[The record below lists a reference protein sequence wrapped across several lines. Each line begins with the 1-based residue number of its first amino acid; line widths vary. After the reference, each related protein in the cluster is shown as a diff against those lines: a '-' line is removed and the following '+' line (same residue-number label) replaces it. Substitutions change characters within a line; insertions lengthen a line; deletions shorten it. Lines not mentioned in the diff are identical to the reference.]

1 MSQLGVR
8 CAYYGKVSHSY
19 CTECSLKP
27 LHPCGF
33 PANLLEKMRA
43 SEDYERTEFTPST
56 LLECDRRTVLYT
68 TRDHWM
74 DPEHEWWLHRG
85 HDIHHYLEM
94 LDFPEGSVVAT
105 VREKRLK
112 TTVETKYGTQL
123 ISGKMDL
130 VVVKRV
136 EDEIISPKYVNLDED
151 VYERVAY
158 CKIVDYKTKKV
169 EHSLVKPD
177 RKHQMQLNIYA
188 WLVENTLLDLDTP
201 QLKGVDRVVVD
212 ELELVYID
220 MGKCRRFSSEGE
232 MVVNGVKRK
241 GAREAEKIT
250 LAQIN
255 LLDMQ
260 TVEAW
265 VVSRIEQ
272 KIQAKT
278 TLPSVEDALYQSGN
292 DASFCFFCP
301 MKEVCATHE

>member
-1 MSQLGVR
+1 MQLGVR
-8 CAYYGKVSHSY
+8 CEYYGKVSHSY
-19 CTECSLKP
+19 CRECSLKP

-33 PANLLEKMRA
+33 PANLLEKMR
-43 SEDYERTEFTPST
+43 SNEDFERTEFTPST

-68 TRDHWM
+68 SRDHWM
-74 DPEHEWWLHRG
+74 DPQHEWWLHRG
-85 HDIHHYLEM
+85 HDIHHYLEQ

-130 VVVKRV
+130 VVVKSI
-136 EDEIISPKYVNLDED
+136 DEVPVNAFNTL
-151 VYERVAY
+151 RTAR

-169 EHSLVKPD
+169 EHSLLKPD

-188 WLVENTLLDLDTP
+188 WLVENTLLDLDIP
-201 QLKGVDRVVVD
+201 QLAGVDRVLVD
-212 ELELVYID
+212 EIELVYVD
-220 MGKCRRFSSEGE
+220 MGKCRRFSSDGE
-232 MVVNGVKRK
+232 MVVNGIKHK

-260 TVEAW
+260 TVEDW
-265 VVSRIEQ
+265 VINRIEQ
-272 KIQAKT
+272 KIEAKT
-278 TLPSVEDALYQSGN
+278 TLPSKEDALYQSGN
-292 DASFCFFCP
+292 DASFCFFCS
-301 MKEVCATHE
+301 MREACESAG